1 MKLYQLL
8 LGQIPEA
15 IYFAL
20 FMMLVKNIKEKRIL
34 FTILMILEY
43 VFLKCFLVYNIW
55 FQVMYF
61 ILSFIIM
68 KMLYKDKTQVTD
80 IFTLGIASII
90 LVITS
95 AIPYIIIYFT
105 IHNMLIYVILNR
117 IIIFTLL
124 FVFRYKLQNINKL
137 YYKLWNRNNKLK
149 KMKTTTFRALNVVI
163 FNISFVIIN
172 LGILFHNL
180 YWR

>member
-1 MKLYQLL
+1 MKLDQLL

-68 KMLYKDKTQVTD
+68 KMLYRNKTQVTD

-95 AIPYIIIYFT
+95 AIPYVIIYFT

-137 YYKLWNRNNKLK
+137 YYKLWNRNNKPK
-149 KMKTTTFRALNVVI
+149 KMKTTTFRALNLVI

>member
-1 MKLYQLL
+1 MKLDQLL

-20 FMMLVKNIKEKRIL
+20 FMILVKNIKEKRVL

-61 ILSFIIM
+61 VLSFMIM
-68 KMLYKDKTQVTD
+68 KMLYKDKIQITD
-80 IFTLGIASII
+80 IFTLGIANII

-95 AIPYIIIYFT
+95 AIPYVIIYFT

-137 YYKLWNRNNKLK
+137 YYKLWNRNNKPK
-149 KMKTTTFRALNVVI
+149 KMKTTTFRALNLVI

>member
-1 MKLYQLL
+1 MKLDQLL

-95 AIPYIIIYFT
+95 AIPYVIIYFT

-137 YYKLWNRNNKLK
+137 YYKLWNRNNKPK

>member
-1 MKLYQLL
+1 MKLDQLL

-55 FQVMYF
+55 FQAMYF

-68 KMLYKDKTQVTD
+68 KMLYRDKTQVTD

-95 AIPYIIIYFT
+95 AIPYVIIYFT

-124 FVFRYKLQNINKL
+124 FVFRYELQNINKL
-137 YYKLWNRNNKLK
+137 YYKLWNRNNKPK
-149 KMKTTTFRALNVVI
+149 KMKTTTFRALNLVI

>member
-1 MKLYQLL
+1 MKSDQLL

-20 FMMLVKNIKEKRIL
+20 FIILVKNIKEKRVL
-34 FTILMILEY
+34 FTVLMILEY
-43 VFLKCFLVYNIW
+43 VFLKYFLVYNIW

-68 KMLYKDKTQVTD
+68 KMLYRDKTQVTD

-95 AIPYIIIYFT
+95 AIPYVIIYFT

-137 YYKLWNRNNKLK
+137 YYKLWNRNNKPK
-149 KMKTTTFRALNVVI
+149 KMKTTTFRALILVI

>member
-1 MKLYQLL
+1 MKLDQLL

-61 ILSFIIM
+61 ILSFIMM
-68 KMLYKDKTQVTD
+68 KMLYKDKIQITD

-95 AIPYIIIYFT
+95 AIPYAIIYFT
-105 IHNMLIYVILNR
+105 IHNMLIYAILNR

-137 YYKLWNRNNKLK
+137 YYKLWNRNDKPK
-149 KMKTTTFRALNVVI
+149 KMKTTTFRALNLVI

>member
-34 FTILMILEY
+34 FIVLMILEY
-43 VFLKCFLVYNIW
+43 VFLKYFLVYNIW

-61 ILSFIIM
+61 VLSFMIM
-68 KMLYKDKTQVTD
+68 KMLYKDKIQITD

-95 AIPYIIIYFT
+95 VIPYVIIYFT

-137 YYKLWNRNNKLK
+137 YYKLWNRNNKPK
-149 KMKTTTFRALNVVI
+149 KMKTTTFRALNLVI

>member
-1 MKLYQLL
+1 MNLL
-8 LGQIPEA
+8 ELFLGQIPEA

-20 FMMLVKNIKEKRIL
+20 FMILVKNIKEKRVL

-61 ILSFIIM
+61 VLSFMIM
-68 KMLYKDKTQVTD
+68 KMLYKDKIQITD
-80 IFTLGIASII
+80 IFTLGIASMI

-95 AIPYIIIYFT
+95 AIPYVIIYFT

-137 YYKLWNRNNKLK
+137 YYKLWNRNNKPK
-149 KMKTTTFRALNVVI
+149 KMKTTTFRALNLVI

>member
-1 MKLYQLL
+1 MNILQLL

-20 FMMLVKNIKEKRIL
+20 FMIFTKRLDKKQIL

-68 KMLYKDKTQVTD
+68 KMLYRDKTQVTD
-80 IFTLGIASII
+80 IFTLGIASTG
-90 LVITS
+90 LVVTS
-95 AIPYIIIYFT
+95 FISYVIIYFT
-105 IHNMLIYVILNR
+105 CKNMLIGAILVK
-117 IIIFTLL
+117 ILAFGGL
-124 FVFRYKLQNINKL
+124 FVFRNKL
-137 YYKLWNRNNKLK
+137 SKINNLYKKLWNRSKVK
-149 KMKTTTFRALNVVI
+149 HKIKSTTFRALNVVI

-172 LGILFHNL
+172 LGVLFHNL

>member
-1 MKLYQLL
+1 MKLDQLL

-20 FMMLVKNIKEKRIL
+20 FMILVKNIKEKRIL

-43 VFLKCFLVYNIW
+43 VFLKYFLVYNIW

-61 ILSFIIM
+61 ILSFIMM
-68 KMLYKDKTQVTD
+68 KMLYKDKIQITD

-95 AIPYIIIYFT
+95 AIPYVIVYFT

-137 YYKLWNRNNKLK
+137 YYKLWNRNNKPK
-149 KMKTTTFRALNVVI
+149 KIKTTTFRALNLVI

>member
-1 MKLYQLL
+1 MRLDQLL

-15 IYFAL
+15 IYFTL
-20 FMMLVKNIKEKRIL
+20 FMILVKNIKEKRIL

-43 VFLKCFLVYNIW
+43 VFLKYFLVYNIW

-61 ILSFIIM
+61 ILSFMIM
-68 KMLYKDKTQVTD
+68 KMLYKDKIQITD

-95 AIPYIIIYFT
+95 AIPYVIVYFT
-105 IHNMLIYVILNR
+105 VHNMLIYVILNR

-124 FVFRYKLQNINKL
+124 FVFRHKLQNINKL
-137 YYKLWNRNNKLK
+137 YYKLWNRNNKPK
-149 KMKTTTFRALNVVI
+149 KMKTTTFRALNLVI